1 MLGDKWAAFNVR
13 PGGLVDQF
21 QKEQINNLLLL
32 YFPTLRP
39 LIECMIILRIDKY
52 LFS

>member
-32 YFPTLRP
+32 YFPTDLKTFDRVHDHP
-39 LIECMIILRIDKY
+39 EDR
-52 LFS
+52 